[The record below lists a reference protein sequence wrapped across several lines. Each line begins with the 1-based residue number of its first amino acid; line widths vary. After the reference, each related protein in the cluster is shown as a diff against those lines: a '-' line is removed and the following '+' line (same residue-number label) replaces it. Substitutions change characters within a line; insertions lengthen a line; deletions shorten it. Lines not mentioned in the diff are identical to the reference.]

1 MVMMMMMM
9 MMMMMVMMMMI
20 MMMMMVMM
28 MMVMIMRMRMMMV
41 MVMMMM
47 MCYSL
52 PHQVGLMAAELL
64 AINNARDIKTD
75 VKAGKN
81 TLAVR
86 FGLRFARW
94 QVALPLMNSP
104 ASS

>member
-1 MVMMMMMM
+1 MMMM
-9 MMMMMVMMMMI
+9 MMMMMVMV
-20 MMMMMVMM
+20 MVMVVV
-28 MMVMIMRMRMMMV
+28 MVMIMRMRMRMMMV
-41 MVMMMM
+41 MVMVMMMM
-47 MCYSL
+47 MCHSL

-94 QVALPLMNSP
+94 QVVPCR
-104 ASS
+104 